1 MWLPGRVS
9 IKWTA
14 IFKARDIKCGTLL
27 NPVEIN
33 PVSDWTG
40 GSADLAL
47 ALAAA
52 HCLLWINRGVDRF
65 VSPPAGQLPA
75 SVSHVVPGGFAV
87 IGRTHHNEDGARLHC
102 RLTDFLDVA
111 PRTSVY
117 QVDRHLQGSR
127 HQMRYAPEPG

>member
-47 ALAAA
+47 ALAAGTA
-52 HCLLWINRGVDRF
+52 CSVALAFGMAFVAVIAGLFNGVHR
-65 VSPPAGQLPA
+65 VLG
-75 SVSHVVPGGFAV
+75 PGGL
-87 IGRTHHNEDGARLHC
+87 HRLHC
-102 RLTDFLDVA
+102 LRPLLGFSDKGPT
-111 PRTSVY
+111 
-117 QVDRHLQGSR
+117 
-127 HQMRYAPEPG
+127 PGLY